1 MKQDETRNMNS
12 RKNSDF
18 IRILSNTAWMV
29 FDKVFLL
36 ALNLFVSVKIANY
49 YNALGYGS
57 YQYAV
62 SVVAVIE
69 IITTFIDGRIVK
81 KKYMGCDPD
90 VVVVTATVTRILLA
104 AVSVLVGTVFL
115 FVYAGD
121 VQFSVIFFLLLLNMA
136 LGNLKFGMVN
146 RFEYLLKSRKVVVA
160 SDLAALAAAVLQL
173 FAVSFHW
180 PLTSLAPIAL
190 TSTVISTVIVTRQY
204 RAEFGGKG
212 LKLMD
217 WKLFRTMLQESFP
230 LAVAFACGTIYNRC
244 DSIMLGAMMTY
255 AQVGIYSIAASL
267 LNVVQIAIS
276 PIRESVYP
284 KLLSLYDTDREEYAR
299 CYVRISSAM
308 TWIYIVGVAFSFF
321 ILPYLF
327 RFLNEEYAEA
337 FPVYRVLVLGT
348 FFMYNAALRA
358 GHFTVIGKGKLL
370 TYSQAVSVVVNIVL
384 NLVGIRLWGMYG
396 AALATVITQAVS
408 LWFFNLFFEEGRE
421 VFRWQ
426 LKALD
431 PLHIIGFLKMI

>member
-1 MKQDETRNMNS
+1 MSLNRDRN
-12 RKNSDF
+12 KNNKGGDF
-18 IRILSNTAWMV
+18 VRILSNTAWMV

-36 ALNLFVSVKIANY
+36 ALNLVVSVRIANY
-49 YNALGYGS
+49 YSALGYGS

-62 SVVAVIE
+62 SVVAVFE

-81 KKYMGCDPD
+81 KKYMGFDPD
-90 VVVVTATVTRILLA
+90 AVVVTATVTRVLLA
-104 AVSVLVGTVFL
+104 AASVLAGTVFL
-115 FVYAGD
+115 FAYGGD
-121 VQFSVIFFLLLLNMA
+121 IQFSIIFFLLLLNMA

-160 SDLAALAAAVLQL
+160 SDLAAFAASVLQL
-173 FAVSFHW
+173 LAVHCHW
-180 PLTSLAPIAL
+180 PLTSLALIAL
-190 TSTVISTVIVTRQY
+190 TSTVISTVIISYQY
-204 RAEFGGKG
+204 RREFGGRS

-217 WKLFRTMLQESFP
+217 WELFRKMLSESFP

-267 LNVVQIAIS
+267 INVVQIAIS

-284 KLLSLYDTDREEYAR
+284 KLLSLYEADHEEYAR

-308 TWIYIVGVAFSFF
+308 TWLYIAGVAFSFC
-321 ILPYLF
+321 ILPFLF

-348 FFMYNAALRA
+348 FFMYNAALRS
-358 GHFTVIGKGKLL
+358 GHFAVIGKGKLL
-370 TYSQAVSVVVNIVL
+370 TYSQAVSVVFNVVL
-384 NLVGIRLWGMYG
+384 NVVGIRLWGMYG
-396 AALATVITQAVS
+396 AAVATVITQAVS

-426 LKALD
+426 IRALN
-431 PLHIIGFLKMI
+431 PVHIVGFIKMI

>member
-1 MKQDETRNMNS
+1 MRLNRN
-12 RKNSDF
+12 KNSDF
-18 IRILSNTAWMV
+18 IKILSNTAWMV

-36 ALNLFVSVKIANY
+36 ALNLVVSVRIANY
-49 YNALGYGS
+49 YSALGYGS

-62 SVVAVIE
+62 SVVAVFE

-81 KKYMGCDPD
+81 KKYMGFEPD

-104 AVSVLVGTVFL
+104 AVSVLAGTVFIY
-115 FVYAGD
+115 VYGGD
-121 VQFSVIFFLLLLNMA
+121 FQFSVIFFLLLLNMA

-160 SDLAALAAAVLQL
+160 SDLAAFVASVLQL
-173 FAVSFHW
+173 LAVYLHW
-180 PLTSLAPIAL
+180 PLTSLALIAL
-190 TSTVISTVIVTRQY
+190 TSTVISTVIISCQY
-204 RAEFGGKG
+204 SIEFGGKS

-217 WKLFRTMLQESFP
+217 WGLHRKMLAESFP

-267 LNVVQIAIS
+267 INVVQIAIS

-284 KLLSLYDTDREEYAR
+284 KLLSLYETDHEEYAK
-299 CYVRISSAM
+299 CYVSISSAM
-308 TWIYIVGVAFSFF
+308 TWLYIAGVAFSFF
-321 ILPYLF
+321 ILPFLF

-348 FFMYNAALRA
+348 FFMYNAALRS
-358 GHFTVIGKGKLL
+358 GHFAVIGKGKLL
-370 TYSQAVSVVVNIVL
+370 TYSQIVSVVFNVVL
-384 NLVGIRLWGMYG
+384 NVVGIRLWGMYG
-396 AALATVITQAVS
+396 AAAATVITQAVS
-408 LWFFNLFFEEGRE
+408 LWFFNLFFEDGRE

-426 LKALD
+426 LKALN
-431 PLHIIGFLKMI
+431 PAHIIGFLKMI